1 MKYKHFENLPN
12 NWNLDKFE
20 NLSKITCGVA
30 ATPEYVDENV
40 GVPFFSASNVQKGL
54 LYTKKVKYIPR
65 ELHERLTKNTKP
77 AFGDVLMT
85 RVGAGIGE
93 TAIVDVKYDFSV
105 YVSLT
110 LIKPNKKLNSNYL
123 KYVLN
128 TDYYRYLAVRE
139 QFAGGGVQ
147 NLNVQ
152 MVKNY
157 LIAVPPLPEQQK
169 IAKILSTWDKAI
181 NTTERLIE
189 NSTQQKKALMQ
200 QLLTGKKRLLDE
212 SGKRFEG
219 EWESLT
225 IGDVVELFNGYA
237 FKSSDALEKGY
248 KWLKIANVGIGEIK
262 WDNSSYLPEGYKDE
276 YNRFNLKVGDVVVAM
291 TRPTLGNQL
300 KIARLKNK
308 ADESLLNQ
316 RVAKL
321 LFSEKVS
328 SEYMYQLLST
338 IEVALKL
345 NHALLGTDPPNL
357 STKVLHE
364 ISMELPPL
372 IEQQKIATVLT
383 NADKEIELLEQQLA
397 DLQQEK
403 KALMQVLLT
412 GKKRVVV
419 DGDNL

>member
-1 MKYKHFENLPN
+1 MVPN
-12 NWNLDKFE
+12 GWKVIKLRDVGKCLTGLTYSPKN
-20 NLSKITCGVA
+20 V
-30 ATPEYVDENV
+30 VDNGLLV
-40 GVPFFSASNVQKGL
+40 LRSSNVQDSKLAFEDNVYVDLDVPKEGRTKYGDILLCVRNGSRRLIGKSAFITQEAEGYAHGAFMGL
-54 LYTKKVKYIPR
+54 FRPIDTPDYTFQLFQSESFFKQVNQN
-65 ELHERLTKNTKP
+65 L
-77 AFGDVLMT
+77 
-85 RVGAGIGE
+85 GATINSINSGNL
-93 TAIVDVKYDFSV
+93 YDFKFP
-105 YVSLT
+105 YPP
-110 LIKPNKKLNSNYL
+110 IQE
-123 KYVLN
+123 
-128 TDYYRYLAVRE
+128 RE
-139 QFAGGGVQ
+139 
-147 NLNVQ
+147 
-152 MVKNY
+152 
-157 LIAVPPLPEQQK
+157 K

-181 NTTERLIE
+181 STTEHLIG
-189 NSTQQKKALMQ
+189 NSNQQKKALMQ
-200 QLLTGKKRLLDE
+200 QLLTGKNRLLDE

-262 WDNSSYLPEGYKDE
+262 WDNSSYLPEGYEDE

-300 KIARLKNK
+300 KIARLKHK

-364 ISMELPPL
+364 ISMELPSL

-412 GKKRVVV
+412 GKKRVKLN
-419 DGDNL
+419 D

>member
-1 MKYKHFENLPN
+1 MSYKHFENLPN

-20 NLSKITCGVA
+20 NLAKITCGVA
-30 ATPEYVDENV
+30 ATPEYVDKNI

-54 LYTKKVKYIPR
+54 LDTKKVKYIPR

-77 AFGDVLMT
+77 GFGDVLMT

-93 TAIVDVKYDFSV
+93 TAIVDIKYDFSV

-110 LIKPNKKLNSNYL
+110 LIKPNKKLNSSYV

-128 TDYYRYLAVRE
+128 TDYYRYLAIRE

-157 LIAVPPLPEQQK
+157 LIAVPPLVEQQK

-181 NTTERLIE
+181 GTTERLIE

-212 SGKRFEG
+212 AGKRFEG
-219 EWESLT
+219 EWEEVTVSSFGKVVTGSTPPKNDSSNYDGNISWATAEDFKQKYVSNTKVKLT
-225 IGDVVELFNGYA
+225 ESGATKARVVPKGSVLVTCIASIGKNA
-237 FKSSDALEKGY
+237 
-248 KWLKIANVGIGEIK
+248 IANEDLATNQQI
-262 WDNSSYLPEGYKDE
+262 NSVVINKNNSNEFFYYLIEFNTHKLLAWAGTTAVPILNKTSFEKVK
-276 YNRFNLKVGDVVVAM
+276 FIVPNLK
-291 TRPTLGNQL
+291 
-300 KIARLKNK
+300 
-308 ADESLLNQ
+308 
-316 RVAKL
+316 
-321 LFSEKVS
+321 
-328 SEYMYQLLST
+328 
-338 IEVALKL
+338 
-345 NHALLGTDPPNL
+345 
-357 STKVLHE
+357 
-364 ISMELPPL
+364 
-372 IEQQKIATVLT
+372 EQQKIATVLT

-412 GKKRVVV
+412 GKKRVRLN
-419 DGDNL
+419 D